1 VVLES
6 MKQDPTRLRIPGPTP
21 LPPQVIA
28 ALAQPVVP
36 HRGEQ
41 MTPLFHE
48 LREQLARIHGTS
60 GEVFIV
66 AGTGSS
72 GWEASIVNTLSP
84 GDQVIAAVNG
94 GFGERFVD
102 VAGRFGMEVIRLDA
116 PWGTPIQP
124 EAVQRALAENPG
136 VKAVQV
142 VHNETSTGVLNPID
156 KIGPIVREHGALFI
170 TDSVS
175 GAGGAPLRM
184 DEWQIDIAF
193 TGSQKAFMC
202 PPGLS
207 IIAVGER
214 VWPYTERASIPR
226 FILDFQ
232 RMREAAGRGST
243 PSTAPVNL
251 LYALKAA
258 CDMMEAEGL
267 DNVMERHAQLGELTR
282 AGLQEIGVELL
293 AEPGYYSPTVT
304 VAVLPEGVTALEV
317 QQLMRERHG
326 IEIATGMGPAPVRE
340 RVIRIGHMGWT
351 HAPEMERTL
360 EALDDVLEHVPARQ
374 VAAD

>member
-1 VVLES
+1 MVLEA
-6 MKQDPTRLRIPGPTP
+6 MKQDPTKLRIPGPTP

-28 ALAQPVVP
+28 ALSQPVVP
-36 HRGEQ
+36 HRGPEL
-41 MTPLFHE
+41 TPLFIE

-60 GEVFIV
+60 GEVFVI
-66 AGTGSS
+66 AGTGST

-84 GDQVIAAVNG
+84 GDKVLAAVNG
-94 GFGERFVD
+94 GFGERFVA
-102 VAGRFGMEVIRLDA
+102 VAERFGMDVIRLDFEWGA
-116 PWGTPIQP
+116 PVDP
-124 EAVQRALAENPG
+124 EAVRRTLAENPG
-136 VKAVQV
+136 VKVVQV

-156 KIGPIVREHGALFI
+156 KIGPIVREHAALFI

-214 VWPYTERASIPR
+214 VWPYTETASIPR
-226 FILDFQ
+226 FILDLE
-232 RMREAAGRGST
+232 RMREAAERGST

-258 CDMMEAEGL
+258 CDMIEAEGL
-267 DNVMERHAQLGELTR
+267 DDVMARHERLAAQTR
-282 AGLQEIGVELL
+282 AGLQSLGVELL
-293 AEPGYYSPTVT
+293 AEPGYFSPTVT
-304 VAVLPEGVTALEV
+304 VAVMPEGVSSLDV

-326 IEIATGMGPAPVRE
+326 IEIATGTGPGAMRE

-351 HAPEMERTL
+351 HEPEMERTL
-360 EALDDVLEHVPARQ
+360 AALDDVLEHVPARQ
-374 VAAD
+374 AVAD